1 MVPLREVYEKL
12 EELDPLWLEETLRQR
27 WRQLASQNENLVPVE
42 APLKNGAPLR
52 QISMGPHDITR
63 QESAV
68 DILSDHLKRFR
79 SYDWASTDLGPM
91 SAWSYE
97 LRRMINLCMADPRPV
112 ALWWGPNRTLLH
124 NDAYRGVLQERY
136 PRALGKPV
144 AEVWHDVPSFPANF
158 DVIDATGKPAFG
170 EDTLFFVTQDNG
182 RILEA
187 WISWAIMPLPGET
200 GNVGYYNSCSVNTRQ
215 IIYERRMSTLLT
227 LERYTSSVS
236 TVKGFWAKI
245 LKGLDSNH
253 ADIPFATLYTLDIGD
268 EWQSRQSD
276 RSTQERRSS
285 SSSDASSNF
294 SLSGPSSQWVLQ
306 GVLESA
312 SEPEP
317 PELPESMSDET
328 SEETFGISLKV
339 TVKTGQPKILRVAD
353 GTFPRSLQARAVSRA
368 YGDLCQEAVLIPITR
383 GRRHACLFIGLNP
396 RCLYDADHERFISM
410 LKRQLAS
417 SLSGV
422 VMAEEET
429 RQAKVSAD
437 LAARERMQLTERL
450 NFSEQ
455 DAKEKEMRF
464 RSMADQAPVGMFE
477 FGPNGEWEYANDSW
491 YALTQHP
498 RDDFTPKSWTSSIHP
513 DDRAEF
519 DSHWSRLLAGETIQF
534 ETRLAKPFISDE
546 YIGGE
551 RLQGEAW
558 ASSYAYAE
566 KNADGSVRN
575 ILGCVVDISQYK
587 FMQGFQERRTAEAL
601 ELKRQQEA
609 FMDTTSHEARNPLS
623 AMSLCVE
630 SIISTL
636 QPMLKSP
643 GEQIRASRETI
654 KSTLESAEMI
664 MECVQHQKF
673 IMDDVLTLS
682 KIGSGLLVVS
692 PIEIQPLDELK
703 RGLRLFEGELRQA
716 DIPLQL
722 VVDPS
727 YKDLNIDYLLLDPT
741 RLLQILIN
749 LITNAIK
756 FTKDEAIRRIT
767 VTISASR
774 QRPESNDGFSFM
786 PNAEDS
792 NARLEVE
799 EDSAIYLQI
808 TVEDT
813 GRGIERHELDHLFQR
828 FQQASPKTHVKYGG
842 SGLGLFICRELA
854 KMQGGQIGVSTAFGR
869 GSKFAFYLK
878 AKRCGAPVGD
888 DKRMEQQRS
897 VPTRTKPI
905 ASNSDSETRRRVVLL
920 VEDNLVNQKV
930 MAKQLRSA
938 GHDVTV
944 ANHGQ
949 EALDH
954 IRTTHFCVPNGG
966 VELDVVLM
974 DIEMPIMGGLECT
987 SRIREMEMKGEIQG
1001 RVSLI
1006 AVTANA
1012 RAEQQKQAMDVG
1024 FDAVITKPFKMEA
1037 LRVEMDSVCGGQGG

>member
-1 MVPLREVYEKL
+1 MAASMVPLREVYEKL

-253 ADIPFATLYTLDIGD
+253 ADVPFATLYTLDIGD

-429 RQAKVSAD
+429 RQAK
-437 LAARERMQLTERL
+437 
-450 NFSEQ
+450 
-455 DAKEKEMRF
+455 
-464 RSMADQAPVGMFE
+464 
-477 FGPNGEWEYANDSW
+477 
-491 YALTQHP
+491 
-498 RDDFTPKSWTSSIHP
+498 
-513 DDRAEF
+513 
-519 DSHWSRLLAGETIQF
+519 
-534 ETRLAKPFISDE
+534 
-546 YIGGE
+546 
-551 RLQGEAW
+551 
-558 ASSYAYAE
+558 
-566 KNADGSVRN
+566 
-575 ILGCVVDISQYK
+575 
-587 FMQGFQERRTAEAL
+587 
-601 ELKRQQEA
+601 A

-643 GEQIRASRETI
+643 GEQITASRETI
-654 KSTLESAEMI
+654 KSTLESAETI

-842 SGLGLFICRELA
+842 FGLGLFICRELA
-854 KMQGGQIGVSTAFGR
+854 KMQGGQNGVSTAFGR